1 MLARHL
7 AGALPGL
14 DPDGSAA
21 WHAATDYGGPR
32 HRRCAETENLV
43 PSGMIIFISSVRHG
57 LEEERDALPG
67 LIEAV
72 GHAPRRFED
81 WTARPV
87 PPREACLQGVEGCD
101 AYLLLLGER
110 YGEPMPD
117 TSLAPTEEEFTVA
130 RRRGIPVLVF
140 RKAGVTMEPEQQ
152 RFADRV
158 EAYAAGFFRD
168 SFRDTADLLTKVAKA
183 LRQLGQ
189 RPAPLETRPLDGPL
203 PADWLAARRQPLG
216 FTATSMLELHLI
228 PVPPARIS
236 ATALEAAAESL
247 VRLARASG
255 HFAQAE
261 GVQAGSDGTYV
272 WAAGERAGLRLGR
285 NGEVTVWLPLPRDS
299 MGVILDRTRLE
310 ADIVGMLHVA
320 ADIDVGRTAE
330 VALAA
335 ALDPLD
341 MMVVE
346 GDASELGR
354 RNRVSLPGMPTN
366 SPVRVDAEEA
376 VAARSIAHG
385 AADLARELALRLVHA
400 FRQR

>member
-1 MLARHL
+1 
-7 AGALPGL
+7 
-14 DPDGSAA
+14 
-21 WHAATDYGGPR
+21 
-32 HRRCAETENLV
+32 
-43 PSGMIIFISSVRHG
+43 MIIFISSVRRG

-67 LIEAV
+67 LIEAL

-130 RRRGIPVLVF
+130 RRRGIPVLAF
-140 RKAGVTMEPEQQ
+140 RKAGVAMEPEQQ
-152 RFADRV
+152 KFAARI

-168 SFRDTADLLTKVAKA
+168 SFTDTSDLLIKVAKA
-183 LRQLGQ
+183 LRELEQ
-189 RPAPLETRPLDGPL
+189 RPAALETRPLAESL

-216 FTATSMLELHLI
+216 YTATSRLELHVI
-228 PVPPARIS
+228 PVPLTHFS
-236 ATALEAAAESL
+236 ATGLEAAAESL
-247 VRLARASG
+247 VRHGRASG

-261 GVQAGSDGTYV
+261 GVQAACDGTYA
-272 WAAGERAGLRLGR
+272 WAAGERCGLRLGR
-285 NGEVTVWLPLPRDS
+285 NGELTLWLALPRDN

-310 ADIVGMLHVA
+310 GDLAGMLHLA
-320 ADIDVGRTAE
+320 ADLDVGRATE

-346 GDASELGR
+346 GDVSELGR
-354 RNRVSLPGMPTN
+354 RNRVSLPGMPTDA
-366 SPVRVDAEEA
+366 PVRVDAQET
-376 VAARSIAHG
+376 VPARSLAYG
-385 AADLARELALRLVHA
+385 AVDLARELALRLVHA
-400 FRQR
+400 FRKR